1 MMTPVPSVISYGA
14 GVPDE
19 RELRLCGDLNGKRV
33 LVLGDA
39 GNAVAFAE
47 RGARV
52 LATAPTD
59 EVADG
64 REQAIQSEVH
74 VEFHPGDLADLGF
87 ATSGSIDLVFSSELS
102 GVDDLS
108 RVLRQA
114 HRVLK
119 PEGSL
124 VFAVPHPLAA
134 MLEGGEVVLRR
145 AYGSGA
151 RTASD
156 YFMAVMRAGFRV
168 DVMAEPAPL
177 DQPGALVPAALVMR
191 AKKLGV

>member
-1 MMTPVPSVISYGA
+1 MANAISYGP

-19 RELRLCGDLNGKRV
+19 RELRLCGDLAGKRV
-33 LVLGDA
+33 LELGDVA
-39 GNAVAFAE
+39 NAVAFAE

-52 LATAPTD
+52 LAVASGP
-59 EVADG
+59 EVDDG
-64 REQAIQSEVH
+64 RERAEQAEVH
-74 VEFHPGDLADLGF
+74 IEFHPGDLADLGF
-87 ATSGSIDLVFSSELS
+87 ATSGSLDLVFSCALATA
-102 GVDDLS
+102 DDLP

-114 HRVLK
+114 HRVLR

-124 VFAVPHPLAA
+124 VSAVPHPISA

-145 AYGSGA
+145 SYGVGS
-151 RTASD
+151 RTIAD

-168 DVMAEPAPL
+168 DVVAEPLPV
-177 DQPGALVPAALVMR
+177 DQPASLVPAALVLR

>member
-1 MMTPVPSVISYGA
+1 MPSAISYGP

-19 RELRLCGDLNGKRV
+19 HDLRLCGDVTGKRV
-33 LVLGDA
+33 IELGGTA
-39 GNAVAFAE
+39 NAVAFAE

-52 LATAPTD
+52 LAAATAEQID
-59 EVADG
+59 EG
-64 REQAIQSEVH
+64 RERAEQSEVR
-74 VEFHPGDLADLGF
+74 VEFHAGDLADLGF
-87 ATSGSIDLVFSSELS
+87 ATSGSVDLVFSSGALA
-102 GVDDLS
+102 GVDDLP

-124 VFAVPHPLAA
+124 VFSVPHPMAA

-145 AYGSGA
+145 GYGNGA
-151 RTASD
+151 RTTSD

-168 DVMAEPAPL
+168 DVMAEPHSIN
-177 DQPGALVPAALVMR
+177 QPGALVPAALVIR

>member
-1 MMTPVPSVISYGA
+1 MMATVISYGA

-19 RELRLCGDLNGKRV
+19 RDLRLCGDVTGKRV
-33 LVLGDA
+33 LELGDA
-39 GNAVAFAE
+39 TNAVAFAE

-52 LATAPTD
+52 LAAVSPAQ
-59 EVADG
+59 VGDG
-64 REQAIQSEVH
+64 RESAIEAEVH

-87 ATSGSIDLVFSSELS
+87 ATSGSIDLVFSTALAA
-102 GVDDLS
+102 VDDLP

-145 AYGSGA
+145 AYGHGA

-168 DVMAEPAPL
+168 DVMAEPSPT
-177 DQPGALVPAALVMR
+177 DQPGALVPVALVMR